1 MKRVLSMALCTT
13 MLAGLTACGGSKA
26 EPAPT
31 TSAPAVNEAASAAE
45 STGAAPA
52 EGSVSLNTKDDF
64 ELTIM
69 LSPMWQGVYS
79 PSEDGADYPDFF
91 QYVGEKFN
99 ELHPNVNVKVEII
112 SSADRTAILNTN
124 LQAGTPPDIVFESI
138 FAMTDYAHM
147 GALVSLDDLFTKE
160 DLEDL
165 NPNSMAEGNVRGTQF
180 FYPLGYNC
188 GMMAVNADYF
198 REAGLEAM
206 LPAEGEYGT
215 WTPEEFKTALE
226 TLKTNITSKSN
237 VSPWGLF
244 CKNNQ
249 SDQYNNLYLR
259 MFGAEMFNEDST
271 ACVINSEE
279 GVKGAEFIKELYDL
293 GLTETGPATYQGADI
308 REMFTNQEVA
318 VGYAM
323 VGHYTSMVD
332 KMEKG
337 EITPFEIALFTL
349 PGEEGPISFLQNY
362 GSCVFDSGDEDQ
374 IAWAK
379 EFVKFYSS
387 NAEYAKAVIN
397 IGIPSRA
404 SVAAEYEDLNHIK
417 IYSEAGENAKAF
429 SGGIPNYVGFRNL
442 LYPTM
447 QAILDGSKT
456 PEEALDS
463 LAADATALIEESI
476 IESVLY

>member
-13 MLAGLTACGGSKA
+13 MVAGLTACGGSKA
-26 EPAPT
+26 EPAQT
-31 TSAPAVNEAASAAE
+31 TAAPAATEAE
-45 STGAAPA
+45 STEAPA
-52 EGSVSLNTKDDF
+52 EEAVALNTTDDF

-79 PSEDGADYPDFF
+79 GSEDGADYPDFF
-91 QYVGEKFN
+91 EYVGEKFS
-99 ELHPNVNVKVEII
+99 EEHPNVKVKVEVI
-112 SSADRTAILNTN
+112 SSSDRTAILNTN
-124 LQAGTPPDIVFESI
+124 LQAGTPPDVVFESI

-147 GALVSLDDLFTKE
+147 GALVPLDDLFTEE
-160 DLEDL
+160 DLADM
-165 NPNSMAEGNVRGTQF
+165 NPNSMAEGNIRGTQF

-206 LPAEGEYGT
+206 LPGEGEYGT
-215 WTPEEFKTALE
+215 WTPEEFKSALE
-226 TLKTNITSKSN
+226 TLKTGVTSKDN
-237 VSPWGLF
+237 VAPWGLF

-249 SDQYNNLYLR
+249 SDQFNNLYLR

-271 ACVINSEE
+271 ACVINSEK
-279 GVKGAEFIKELYDL
+279 GVKGAELVKEIYDL

-308 REMFTNQEVA
+308 REMFANQEVA

-323 VGHYTSMVD
+323 IGNYTSMVG

-337 EITPFEIALFTL
+337 EIEPFEIALFTL

-362 GSCVFDSGDEDQ
+362 GSCVFDSGNEDQ
-374 IAWAK
+374 TAWAK

-397 IGIPSRA
+397 IGIPSRL
-404 SVAAEYEDLNHIK
+404 SVAEEYKDLEHIK
-417 IYSEAGENAKAF
+417 IYSAAGENAKAF

-447 QAILDGSKT
+447 QTILDGSKT
-456 PEEALDS
+456 PQEALDS
-463 LAADATALIEESI
+463 LAADATALIEESMT
-476 IESVLY
+476 ESVLY